1 MPEQS
6 HALTSVRHAA
16 KSTAVRVWRFAAAPT
31 RDKVAAIQWRVN
43 RFQNR
48 LLARRKQL
56 PGPVNRFRARYGLVL
71 AMARRRAGDV
81 YDQREPLVSILIP
94 TYNRAAVL
102 TERSIPS
109 ALRQTYARVEVIIV
123 GDACTDDTAALVAK
137 IGDPRIRFVNLP
149 SKEILPADPWH
160 AWLVAGTQP
169 ANFALALARGRWVA
183 WLDDDDEFS
192 DDHIEV
198 LLRTCFARRLEFAY
212 GIMNDEVDA
221 GQWQP
226 VGAYPPTLGR
236 ICNASVLYV
245 SYLSFLRY
253 DAEAWRGNE
262 PGDWNLWKR
271 MWGAGVRMGFVNQTV
286 GRHFK
291 QHRPR

>member
-1 MPEQS
+1 MILERFHLPPS
-6 HALTSVRHAA
+6 LRVAA
-16 KSTAVRVWRFAAAPT
+16 KNAAARARRFAAAPL
-31 RDKVAAIQWRVN
+31 RDKTAVMQWHVDRILV
-43 RFQNR
+43 
-48 LLARRKQL
+48 ARRKRL
-56 PGPVNRFRARYGLVL
+56 PGPVNRFRARYGLAL

-94 TYNRAAVL
+94 TYNRAGLLA
-102 TERSIPS
+102 ERSVPS
-109 ALRQTYARVEVIIV
+109 ALRQTYERVEVIIV
-123 GDACTDDTAALVAK
+123 GDACTDDTPEVVAK
-137 IGDPRIRFVNLP
+137 IDDPRIRFVNLP
-149 SKEILPADPWH
+149 SKEVLPADPWN
-160 AWLVAGTQP
+160 AWMVAGTQP

-192 DDHIEV
+192 DDHIEA
-198 LLRTCFARRLEFAY
+198 LLRACFARRLEFAY
-212 GIMNDEVDA
+212 GIMSDEVAA

-226 VGAYPPTLGR
+226 VGAFPPVRGH
-236 ICNASVLYV
+236 ICNDAVLYA

-253 DAEAWRGNE
+253 DAGAWRYKE

-291 QHRPR
+291 HHHPAS